1 MENVDDNFINQLRCL
16 IEEYGYQLPIETEK
30 DTSFSF
36 DGLKLVPENYQVF
49 RNGTEIVLTGKEFEI
64 LMLLV
69 QNKGKRQI
77 FLRIS

>member
-1 MENVDDNFINQLRCL
+1 MAINYLLKLKR
-16 IEEYGYQLPIETEK
+16 IRR
-30 DTSFSF
+30 FSF